1 MTQDEFIALIDGRI
15 EVAKRCGLPHSLE
28 FYQLIMDHIAALES
42 LKTDSVAPYEDIV
55 IPPFPAI

>member
-1 MTQDEFIALIDGRI
+1 MTQEEFIAIIDGRI

-42 LKTDSVAPYEDIV
+42 
-55 IPPFPAI
+55 